1 MADSKISAL
10 TALAAADVASASD
23 LLAIVDT
30 SAVATKSIS
39 VQALHGAA
47 QVVQTKTPAVNT
59 TYTLSA
65 ATDAGTVWVI
75 DSTFNATIQVT
86 SAAGFVQGQRLDVVR
101 LGNGSVNFTAG
112 TGATLVSTPGTFLR
126 TRYSAASLLVVSVGA
141 TTAFIAIGDLT
152 A

>member
-1 MADSKISAL
+1 
-10 TALAAADVASASD
+10 
-23 LLAIVDT
+23 
-30 SAVATKSIS
+30 
-39 VQALHGAA
+39 
-47 QVVQTKTPAVNT
+47 VVQTKTPAVNT